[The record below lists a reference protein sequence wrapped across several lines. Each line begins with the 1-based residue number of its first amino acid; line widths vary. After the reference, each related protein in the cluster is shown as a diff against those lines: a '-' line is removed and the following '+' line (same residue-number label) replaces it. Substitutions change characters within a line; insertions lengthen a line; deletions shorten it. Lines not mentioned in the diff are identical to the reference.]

1 VEPSVLFSGKH
12 IYDLVEER
20 RGLLKVAYEALP
32 DDEALDEAATQAL
45 KKKFMLDVPTLRMN
59 DWTSERREMSPY
71 STEIIAYIQFDGDP
85 AVFDVRPSAFNGM
98 VAYGEIVNHE
108 ILVRIRPN
116 SADFDVPA
124 SVRNQLK
131 EVEWRLNSL
140 RGSMEHMNQ
149 QLEITLREGMQRRRR
164 MIENRVKLGDNIGI
178 PQRPPKPEPVVEK
191 KQASAPAKPGVKK
204 EPKLE
209 SWDVFMSHASPDK
222 SYVRG
227 LVKALR
233 DGGVTVWFDEDN
245 IDWGESVMKEIR
257 KGLLNSRYG
266 IVVLSEAYL
275 AERKWTEH
283 EFQGLLARETLDTT
297 VILPIWHNITEEDVK
312 KYDAPLTLR
321 RAKVSATD
329 AYPDIVSSVQRKL
342 GREVSVSD
350 EAVAPDAERSAK
362 DGPEDRE
369 LVAFAE
375 YETKGPDAEFLKIY
389 VRKSSFK
396 KGWFVLIDGKKEHDG
411 TMEDVAGRFL
421 MGDRYLK
428 NKGFVR
434 MRFSNPSNL
443 LAFEL

>member
-1 VEPSVLFSGKH
+1 
-12 IYDLVEER
+12 
-20 RGLLKVAYEALP
+20 
-32 DDEALDEAATQAL
+32 
-45 KKKFMLDVPTLRMN
+45 
-59 DWTSERREMSPY
+59 
-71 STEIIAYIQFDGDP
+71 
-85 AVFDVRPSAFNGM
+85 
-98 VAYGEIVNHE
+98 
-108 ILVRIRPN
+108 
-116 SADFDVPA
+116 
-124 SVRNQLK
+124 
-131 EVEWRLNSL
+131 
-140 RGSMEHMNQ
+140 MNQ

-178 PQRPPKPEPVVEK
+178 PLRPPKPEPVVEK
-191 KQASAPAKPGVKK
+191 KQAPAPAKPIVKK

-257 KGLLNSRYG
+257 KGLLNSHYG

-329 AYPDIVSSVQRKL
+329 AYPDIVSSIQRKL

-350 EAVAPDAERSAK
+350 EAVAPGADRSAK

-389 VRKSSFK
+389 VRKSSFM
-396 KGWFVLIDGKKEHDG
+396 KGGFVLIDGKKEHDG

-443 LAFEL
+443 TEFEL

>member
-1 VEPSVLFSGKH
+1 MDSRVLFSGKH

-20 RGLLKVAYEALP
+20 REQLKVAYDALP
-32 DDEALDEAATQAL
+32 DDEALHEATTQAL

-59 DWTSERREMSPY
+59 DWTSEREEISPY
-71 STEIIAYIQFDGDP
+71 ATEITAYIPFDGDP
-85 AVFDVRPSAFNGM
+85 AVFYVQPSAFNGM
-98 VAYGEIVNHE
+98 LAYGEIVNHE

-116 SADFDVPA
+116 SANFDVPTY
-124 SVRNQLK
+124 VRSQLK

-140 RGSMEHMNQ
+140 RSSMEHMSQ

-164 MIENRVKLGDNIGI
+164 MIENRVKLADNIGI
-178 PQRPPKPEPVVEK
+178 PQRPPKTAPVVAQK
-191 KQASAPAKPGVKK
+191 AAPAPTKPVNKK

-222 SYVRG
+222 PYVRG

-233 DGGVTVWFDEDN
+233 DGGVTVWFDEDH
-245 IDWGESVMKEIR
+245 IEWGESVPREIR

-297 VILPIWHNITEEDVK
+297 VILPIWHKVTEEDVK

-321 RAKVSATD
+321 RAKISETD
-329 AYPDIVSSVQRKL
+329 AYPDIVASIQRKL
-342 GREVSVSD
+342 GHEVSVSGETASPRTD
-350 EAVAPDAERSAK
+350 RPAK
-362 DGPEDRE
+362 DGPENRE
-369 LVAFAE
+369 FVACAE
-375 YETKGPDAEFLKIY
+375 YETKGTGAEFVKIF
-389 VRKSSFK
+389 VRKSSFM
-396 KGWFVLIDGKKEHDG
+396 KGGFVLIDGKNEHDG
-411 TMEDVAGRFL
+411 TMEDVGSRFL

-443 LAFEL
+443 TAFEL

>member
-1 VEPSVLFSGKH
+1 MEPSVLFSGKH

-32 DDEALDEAATQAL
+32 DDKALDEAATQAL

-71 STEIIAYIQFDGDP
+71 STEIIAYIPFDGDP
-85 AVFDVRPSAFNGM
+85 AVFDVQPSAFNGM
-98 VAYGEIVNHE
+98 LAYGEIVNHE
-108 ILVRIRPN
+108 MLVRIRPN
-116 SADFDVPA
+116 SVDFDIPA
-124 SVRNQLK
+124 YVRNQLK

-178 PQRPPKPEPVVEK
+178 PQRQPKPEPLVEK
-191 KQASAPAKPGVKK
+191 KQAPAPAKPVVKK

-222 SYVRG
+222 FYVRG

-329 AYPDIVSSVQRKL
+329 AYPRTTMTL
-342 GREVSVSD
+342 PGC
-350 EAVAPDAERSAK
+350 ER
-362 DGPEDRE
+362 
-369 LVAFAE
+369 
-375 YETKGPDAEFLKIY
+375 
-389 VRKSSFK
+389 
-396 KGWFVLIDGKKEHDG
+396 
-411 TMEDVAGRFL
+411 
-421 MGDRYLK
+421 
-428 NKGFVR
+428 
-434 MRFSNPSNL
+434 
-443 LAFEL
+443 

>member
-1 VEPSVLFSGKH
+1 MEPSVLFTGKH

-20 RGLLKVAYEALP
+20 RESLKVAYEALP

-45 KKKFMLDVPTLRMN
+45 KKRFMLDVPTLRMN
-59 DWTSERREMSPY
+59 DWTSERREISPY
-71 STEIIAYIQFDGDP
+71 STEIIAYIPFGGDP
-85 AVFDVRPSAFNGM
+85 AVFDVQPSAFNGM
-98 VAYGEIVNHE
+98 LAYGEIVDHE
-108 ILVRIRPN
+108 IVVRIRPN
-116 SADFDVPA
+116 SADVDIPGC
-124 SVRNQLK
+124 VRNQLK

-140 RGSMEHMNQ
+140 RSSMEHMNQ
-149 QLEITLREGMQRRRR
+149 QLEITLRESMQRRRR
-164 MIENRVKLGDNIGI
+164 MIGNRVKLGDNIGI
-178 PQRPPKPEPVVEK
+178 PQRPSNPEPVVEK
-191 KQASAPAKPGVKK
+191 KQAPAPAEVVEKK
-204 EPKLE
+204 EPILE

-222 SYVRG
+222 TYVRG

-233 DGGVTVWFDEDN
+233 EGGVTVWFDQDN

-257 KGLLNSRYG
+257 KGLLNSRFG

-321 RAKVSATD
+321 RAKVSTTD
-329 AYPDIVSSVQRKL
+329 AYPDIVSSIQRKL

-350 EAVAPDAERSAK
+350 EAVAPGADRSAK
-362 DGPEDRE
+362 NGPEDRE

-375 YETKGPDAEFLKIY
+375 YETKGPDAEFVTVY
-389 VRKSSFK
+389 VRKSSLM
-396 KGWFVLIDGKKEHDG
+396 KGWFVLIDGKNAHDG
-411 TMEDVAGRFL
+411 AMEDVAGRFL
-421 MGDRYLK
+421 MGDRYFR

-443 LAFEL
+443 TAFEL